1 MMLGGCVTGWA
12 PWVSRPQGSVLNRG
26 VKDLQVESWWRGGDA
41 YGKQLH
47 SRTAVGSNPGS
58 ATLQMWDVLNLYDLS
73 FLNLV
78 KVVLIQP

>member
-1 MMLGGCVTGWA
+1 MGSLGVQTPGECPEQGCQRLTSGEPLAGVGRIWKTA
-12 PWVSRPQGSVLNRG
+12 PQSG
-26 VKDLQVESWWRGGDA
+26 
-41 YGKQLH
+41 
-47 SRTAVGSNPGS
+47 TAVGSNPGS